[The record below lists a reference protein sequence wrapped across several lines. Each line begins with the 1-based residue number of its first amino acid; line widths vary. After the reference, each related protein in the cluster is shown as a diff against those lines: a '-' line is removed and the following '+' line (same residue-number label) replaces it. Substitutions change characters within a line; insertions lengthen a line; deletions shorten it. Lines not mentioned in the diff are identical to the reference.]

1 MLGRGKRNWV
11 WADLVTESVY
21 YSSATDCWA
30 QNMVTVHIQMK
41 KEGQPRDLYPQWM
54 LTLPLDRHS
63 AVQRQGQ
70 PHVSLDG
77 KGALTCTF
85 LPINVSDLWIHF
97 PKLMF
102 DQLKAY
108 RSQFQPFEI
117 IFSLDLT
124 CFSLSNMWQ
133 DFHPCLGGMEIVL
146 LFFGNKTKGS
156 NTLHITVIVNVTISQ
171 LKKFYLPLKG

>member
-11 WADLVTESVY
+11 WADLVKESVY

-54 LTLPLDRHS
+54 LNSQTQCCPEARS
-63 AVQRQGQ
+63 ALRLFRREGC
-70 PHVSLDG
+70 PHLH
-77 KGALTCTF
+77 F
-85 LPINVSDLWIHF
+85 PPHHVSDLWIHF
-97 PKLMF
+97 PKSMF

-108 RSQFQPFEI
+108 RSLFQPFEI

-124 CFSLSNMWQ
+124 CFSLSNMCSMEHA
-133 DFHPCLGGMEIVL
+133 FPPTVSGMCNWRTVSAIL
-146 LFFGNKTKGS
+146 LS
-156 NTLHITVIVNVTISQ
+156 
-171 LKKFYLPLKG
+171 